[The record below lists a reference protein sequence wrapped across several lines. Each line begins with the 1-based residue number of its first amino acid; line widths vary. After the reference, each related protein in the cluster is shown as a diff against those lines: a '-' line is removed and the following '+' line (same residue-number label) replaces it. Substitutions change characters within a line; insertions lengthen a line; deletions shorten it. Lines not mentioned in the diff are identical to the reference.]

1 MSKPNEPREQAQSN
15 ASTRLRKIQR
25 MLLAQ
30 TQELATLAARICPE
44 LCQKNPSRAIEIAK
58 ALEDEAWM
66 KVVKAHR
73 DFIWQARIE
82 VETEEFKAKL
92 EKAGAVDKEGFAEG
106 IKKARLAALR
116 SGTWTETT
124 VGRLPTEV
132 AEFFDSRNGRSFE
145 PGVKIITREK
155 RLDRA
160 MPWFRKFIGSRTP
173 DEQACNIEIA
183 KARKDGFPG
192 LQLMRLRLD
201 FRDWKAKEKSRIA
214 KTKSAKRKKKGQL

>member
-1 MSKPNEPREQAQSN
+1 
-15 ASTRLRKIQR
+15 

-58 ALEDEAWM
+58 ALVDEAWR
-66 KVVKAHR
+66 KIVTAHR

-92 EKAGAVDKEGFAEG
+92 EKAGAVDKEEFGEG
-106 IKKARLAALR
+106 LKKARLAALR

-124 VGRLPTEV
+124 VGCLPREV
-132 AEFFDSRNGRSFE
+132 AEFYDSRYGLSFE
-145 PGVKIITREK
+145 PGVKLITREK

-173 DEQACNIEIA
+173 NEQACNRDIA
-183 KARKDGFPG
+183 KARKDGFNG
-192 LQLMRLRLD
+192 LQLMRLRID

-214 KTKSAKRKKKGQL
+214 KTKSAKRKKKD